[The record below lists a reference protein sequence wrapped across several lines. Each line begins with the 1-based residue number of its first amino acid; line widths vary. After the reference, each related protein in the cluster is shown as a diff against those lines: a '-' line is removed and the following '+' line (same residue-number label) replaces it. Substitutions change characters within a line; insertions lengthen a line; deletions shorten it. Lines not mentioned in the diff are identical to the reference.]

1 MNGPLQPGTTDGQLT
16 NHDGRPW
23 TWVVARQLW
32 FPSEPSPYEM
42 LTSANGQRWMYHP
55 VLEDWFD
62 PLDFP
67 DETEPDGA
75 SSAGAVVREAVDD
88 PGP

>member
-1 MNGPLQPGTTDGQLT
+1 
-16 NHDGRPW
+16 
-23 TWVVARQLW
+23 
-32 FPSEPSPYEM
+32 M